1 VASFAS
7 GFAGVM
13 GLEFDRELNQL
24 WVVCDDGCSGRS
36 AVFEIDSRAGAATHG
51 RFVATRLFSR
61 PPGMANLN
69 NEGFALASQA
79 ECVGNTKPVFWAD
92 DAATSGHALRGGTVT
107 CSFFSPP

>member
-1 VASFAS
+1 
-7 GFAGVM
+7 
-13 GLEFDRELNQL
+13 
-24 WVVCDDGCSGRS
+24 
-36 AVFEIDSRAGAATHG
+36 
-51 RFVATRLFSR
+51 
-61 PPGMANLN
+61 MANLN